1 MTTLDAAPAGLR
13 ERKRAATR
21 RAIEVAALETVAE
34 RGLEKTTVDEISH
47 RADISPRTFF
57 NYFNSKE
64 IALVGEPIGFDEN
77 DAAVAE
83 YIVGASGENALQG
96 LGTFISRAVE
106 TNSEDFE
113 LQHMRRSVLKQYP
126 ELFQLRMAAMRNFEE
141 QVTGVVARR
150 LHADDPSV
158 PVDDDALVSRARL
171 ISLVAFG
178 AIKHAWICW
187 AQFDAES
194 GAPLTARLRDSF
206 DQLNGILGSAK
217 AA

>member
-1 MTTLDAAPAGLR
+1 MSLDAAPTGLR

-21 RAIEVAALETVAE
+21 RAIEVAALELVAE

-57 NYFNSKE
+57 NYFSSKE
-64 IALVGEPIGFDEN
+64 IALVGEPLGFPEDDEAVR
-77 DAAVAE
+77 DYIAA
-83 YIVGASGENALQG
+83 GSGESALHG

-113 LQHMRRSVLKQYP
+113 LQQMRRSVLKQYP
-126 ELFQLRMAAMRNFEE
+126 ELFQLRMAAMRNFED
-141 QVTGVVARR
+141 QVAGVVAQR

-158 PVDDDALVSRARL
+158 PMDDEALVSRARL

-178 AIKHAWICW
+178 AIKHAWTCW
-187 AQFDAES
+187 AQLDAES
-194 GAPLTARLRDSF
+194 GAPFAARLQQSF
-206 DQLNGILGSAK
+206 DQLTDILEPAK
-217 AA
+217 VA

>member
-1 MTTLDAAPAGLR
+1 MTLDAAPAGLR

-57 NYFNSKE
+57 NYFSSKE

-83 YIVGASGENALQG
+83 YIEGASGENALRG

-113 LQHMRRSVLKQYP
+113 LQTMRRSVLKLYP

-150 LHADDPSV
+150 LHADEPSV
-158 PVDDDALVSRARL
+158 PVDDEALVSRARL

-178 AIKHAWICW
+178 AIKHAWTCW
-187 AQFDAES
+187 AQLDAES
-194 GAPLTARLRDSF
+194 GAPLTARLRESF
-206 DQLNGILGSAK
+206 EQLDGILGSAK